1 MKAAAWRLPEQEP
14 VMRSLCFVFTA
25 LLQIFFNFNEAVDN
39 GPRIDPLG
47 GAASDNGPHIDPW
60 G

>member
-1 MKAAAWRLPEQEP
+1 MKAAAWRLPEQESF
-14 VMRSLCFVFTA
+14 MRSLSFVFNA
-25 LLQIFFNFNEAVDN
+25 LLQIFFNAAVDN

-47 GAASDNGPHIDPW
+47 GVNTDNGPHIDPW